1 MNILSFKG
9 KRQKPKYISI
19 DLGTANTL
27 IYISGEGIVYNEPSI
42 IAYNINRNE
51 IIAVGE
57 DARKMVGKG
66 NKNIRVIK
74 PMING
79 VISDV
84 KATEAQLQYIFMNLK
99 ILNRINDAALLLA
112 CPSAVT
118 DLEKKALKQIGHN
131 LGAKKVFIEEEIK
144 MAAIGGGV
152 NINNPHGQLIIDMGG
167 GTTDIAVIA
176 SGDIV
181 LSKSIKVAGN
191 YFNNEIKKY
200 VRTQYEIEIGSTTA
214 ENIKI
219 KIGSLTQ
226 YDDENNF
233 EIYGRHYV
241 NGRPQAA
248 ILKPEEIRQ
257 VLQQTM
263 LPVIEVITQ
272 TLEITPA
279 ELSGDIYKNGIT
291 ICGGGALLKG
301 MAKYITEKL
310 QLPAKIGEYPLLAVI
325 NGTKKFE
332 TDIFEQI
339 QNSY

>member
-57 DARKMVGKG
+57 AARKMVGKG

-74 PMING
+74 PMTNG

-131 LGAKKVFIEEEIK
+131 LGAKKVFIEEEVK

-152 NINNPHGQLIIDMGG
+152 NINSPHGQLIIDMGG

-181 LSKSIKVAGN
+181 LSKSIKIAGN
-191 YFNNEIKKY
+191 YFNNEIQKY
-200 VRTQYEIEIGSTTA
+200 VRTQYGIEIGSTTA

-233 EIYGRHYV
+233 KIYGRHYV

-257 VLQQTM
+257 VLQQAM

-301 MAKYITEKL
+301 TDKYITEKL
-310 QLPAKIGEYPLLAVI
+310 ELPTKIGEYPLLAVI

>member
-1 MNILSFKG
+1 MT
-9 KRQKPKYISI
+9 QHY
-19 DLGTANTL
+19 
-27 IYISGEGIVYNEPSI
+27 Y
-42 IAYNINRNE
+42 
-51 IIAVGE
+51 
-57 DARKMVGKG
+57 
-66 NKNIRVIK
+66 
-74 PMING
+74 
-79 VISDV
+79 
-84 KATEAQLQYIFMNLK
+84 
-99 ILNRINDAALLLA
+99 LLA

-131 LGAKKVFIEEEIK
+131 LGAKKVFIEEEVK

-152 NINNPHGQLIIDMGG
+152 NINSPHGQLIIDMGG

-181 LSKSIKVAGN
+181 LSKSIKIAGN
-191 YFNNEIKKY
+191 YFNNEIQKY
-200 VRTQYEIEIGSTTA
+200 VRTQYGIEIGSTTA

-233 EIYGRHYV
+233 KIYGRHYV

-257 VLQQTM
+257 VLQQAM

-301 MAKYITEKL
+301 MDKYITEKL
-310 QLPAKIGEYPLLAVI
+310 ELPTKIGEYPLLSVI

>member
-1 MNILSFKG
+1 
-9 KRQKPKYISI
+9 
-19 DLGTANTL
+19 
-27 IYISGEGIVYNEPSI
+27 
-42 IAYNINRNE
+42 
-51 IIAVGE
+51 
-57 DARKMVGKG
+57 MVGKG

-74 PMING
+74 PMTNE

-112 CPSAVT
+112 RPSAVT
-118 DLEKKALKQIGHN
+118 DLENKALKQIGHN

-152 NINNPHGQLIIDMGG
+152 NINSPHGQLIIDMGG

-176 SGDIV
+176 SGNIV
-181 LSKSIKVAGN
+181 LSKSIKIVGN
-191 YFNNEIKKY
+191 YFNNEIQKY
-200 VRTQYEIEIGSTTA
+200 VRTQYVIEIGSTTA

-233 EIYGRHYV
+233 KIYGRHYV

-248 ILKPEEIRQ
+248 KLKPEEIRQ
-257 VLQQTM
+257 VLQQAM

-291 ICGGGALLKG
+291 ICGGGTLLKG
-301 MAKYITEKL
+301 MDKYITEKL
-310 QLPAKIGEYPLLAVI
+310 ELPNKIGEYPLLSVI

-332 TDIFEQI
+332 TDIFEQT

>member
-191 YFNNEIKKY
+191 YFNNEIQKY